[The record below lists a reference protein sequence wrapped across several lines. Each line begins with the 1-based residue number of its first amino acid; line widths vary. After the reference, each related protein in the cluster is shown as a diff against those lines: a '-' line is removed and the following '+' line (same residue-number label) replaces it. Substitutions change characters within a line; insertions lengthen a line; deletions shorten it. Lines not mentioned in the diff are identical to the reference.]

1 MMRRGLLRE
10 PDLSFRARRAG
21 CVMRM
26 DTGRNRVVATAC
38 LAALFAVLAV
48 SLVVP
53 FVMVAVMGLVDRL
66 LMHLWYGVVADLGP
80 KLAARWMPQAVMSE
94 ETAA

>member
-1 MMRRGLLRE
+1 
-10 PDLSFRARRAG
+10 
-21 CVMRM
+21 MRM

-38 LAALFAVLAV
+38 LAAFFAVLAV

-66 LMHLWYGVVADLGP
+66 LMHLWYSVVPDVLP
-80 KLAARWMPQAVMSE
+80 KLVSRWLPHAVGPE

>member
-1 MMRRGLLRE
+1 
-10 PDLSFRARRAG
+10 
-21 CVMRM
+21 MRM

-38 LAALFAVLAV
+38 LAAFFAVLAV

-66 LMHLWYGVVADLGP
+66 LMHLWYGVVPDLGP
-80 KLAARWMPQAVMSE
+80 KFIARWLPQASGPE

>member
-1 MMRRGLLRE
+1 
-10 PDLSFRARRAG
+10 
-21 CVMRM
+21 MRM

-38 LAALFAVLAV
+38 LAVVFAVLAV

-66 LMHLWYGVVADLGP
+66 LMHLWYGVVPDLGP
-80 KLAARWMPQAVMSE
+80 KLIARWMPQPVAPE
-94 ETAA
+94 ETTA

>member
-1 MMRRGLLRE
+1 MNPHCPFGRV
-10 PDLSFRARRAG
+10 RAG

-38 LAALFAVLAV
+38 LAALFAVMAV

-53 FVMVAVMGLVDRL
+53 LVMVAVMGLVDRL
-66 LMHLWYGVVADLGP
+66 LMHLWYGVVPDLGP
-80 KLAARWMPQAVMSE
+80 KLATRWMPQAVMSE

>member
-1 MMRRGLLRE
+1 
-10 PDLSFRARRAG
+10 
-21 CVMRM
+21 MRM
-26 DTGRNRVVATAC
+26 DTGRNRVVATGC

-53 FVMVAVMGLVDRL
+53 LIMVVVMGLVDRL
-66 LMHLWYGVVADLGP
+66 LIHLWYGVVPDLAP
-80 KLAARWMPQAVMSE
+80 KLVARWFPQQAMSE

>member
-1 MMRRGLLRE
+1 
-10 PDLSFRARRAG
+10 
-21 CVMRM
+21 MRM

-38 LAALFAVLAV
+38 LAAIFAVLAV

-66 LMHLWYGVVADLGP
+66 LMHLWYGVLPDLMP
-80 KLAARWMPQAVMSE
+80 KLIARWMPQAAGSG

>member
-1 MMRRGLLRE
+1 
-10 PDLSFRARRAG
+10 
-21 CVMRM
+21 MRM
-26 DTGRNRVVATAC
+26 DTGRSRVVAMAC
-38 LAALFAVLAV
+38 LTALFAVLAV

-66 LMHLWYGVVADLGP
+66 LMHVWYGVVPDLLP
-80 KLAARWMPQAVMSE
+80 KLIARWMPQPVSAE